1 MKGRSNTQKVSDK
14 LIALFG
20 PTASGKT
27 RLTEELFSTGFEIIN
42 TDSVQVYKGL
52 DIASAKPDEKIMEKI
67 PHHLVNILEPYQQ
80 FNSGT
85 FCTMAEEEMK
95 KITARGNIPLITG
108 GTAYYFRQLLY
119 GAASTPKADEEVR
132 AKVNELLEEKGKDWL
147 YSYLEEIDPSSA
159 RRINK
164 NDVYRISRAVEVYLT
179 SGKKLSSYKI
189 SSTLRSDYDI
199 LIIALKRERS
209 ELIKRIEARV
219 DEMFSSG
226 LTDEIERLKSM
237 GADLSWPAMN
247 SIGYKEFFLYDD
259 LKTIREKIIIA
270 TRQYAKRQMTFF
282 RSFKDAIWLD
292 ADDINQIS
300 KTVESFLSKAQ

>member
-1 MKGRSNTQKVSDK
+1 MSDK

>member
-1 MKGRSNTQKVSDK
+1 MSDK

-85 FCTMAEEEMK
+85 FCAMAEEEMK

-119 GAASTPKADEEVR
+119 GAASTPKADEKVR
-132 AKVNELLEEKGKDWL
+132 AKVNALLEEKGKDWL
-147 YSYLEEIDPSSA
+147 YSYLEEIDPFSA

-164 NDVYRISRAVEVYLT
+164 NDVYRVSRAIEVYLT
-179 SGKKLSSYKI
+179 SGRKLSSYKV
-189 SSTLRSDYDI
+189 STTLRSDYDI
-199 LIIALKRERS
+199 LIIALKRERN
-209 ELIKRIEARV
+209 ELVRRIEARV

-226 LTDEIERLKSM
+226 LIDEINTLKSM

-259 LKTIREKIIIA
+259 LKTIREKIIIS

-292 ADDINQIS
+292 AEDIDQIRN
-300 KTVESFLSKAQ
+300 TVESFLSKAQ